1 MQLGFISQQLD
12 SAVVDINNKQAT
24 VDDLMRQLV
33 LAQQALQLAQN
44 NSKQLTAQKTQLQQV
59 IASSNLNISSIT

>member
-12 SAVVDINNKQAT
+12 SAVIDINNKQAT
-24 VDDLMRQLV
+24 VDDLMRQLA

-44 NSKQLTAQKTQLQQV
+44 NSKQLTVQKTQLQQV
-59 IASSNLNISSIT
+59 IASSNINISSIT